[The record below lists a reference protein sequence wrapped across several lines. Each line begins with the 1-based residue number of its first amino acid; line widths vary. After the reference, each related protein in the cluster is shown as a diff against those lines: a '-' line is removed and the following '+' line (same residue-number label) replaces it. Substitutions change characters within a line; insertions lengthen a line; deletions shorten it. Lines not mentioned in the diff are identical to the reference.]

1 MLSSSALSTQVE
13 FTLETILEEL
23 QRDPRP
29 VKNDR
34 RPLRATGA
42 AMSLAVGLLE
52 ATFSGTGARI
62 MVFLGGPCTHVLLS
76 PPATPNIIIIIEK
89 VS

>member
-1 MLSSSALSTQVE
+1 VE

-52 ATFSGTGARI
+52 ATFSGTGGRI
-62 MVFLGGPCTHVLLS
+62 MVFLGGPCTHVHAPLY
-76 PPATPNIIIIIEK
+76 PPSFPSHSSSTPRRGSNTAGL
-89 VS
+89 V